1 MEIILIAW
9 FLMMMTTWIHIASD
23 HSKRWQ
29 HPEATAEALPCP
41 PPAAQGD
48 AARVLSK
55 VCFGNR
61 SSLTSS
67 VDSHKKKEF
76 LQDSE
81 IGYLKLAEIGY
92 SLLSLI
98 ASPICTSCEKSDL
111 QMGIS
116 LMFLPLLQNR
126 GVM

>member
-29 HPEATAEALPCP
+29 HLEATAEALPCP

-48 AARVLSK
+48 EARVLLK

-61 SSLTSS
+61 SALTSS
-67 VDSHKKKEF
+67 VDRHKKRIF
-76 LQDSE
+76 TRLRNWVSQTCRNWVLS
-81 IGYLKLAEIGY
+81 
-92 SLLSLI
+92 LSLI
-98 ASPICTSCEKSDL
+98 ASPIYTSCEKSDL
-111 QMGIS
+111 QMSIS
-116 LMFLPLLQNR
+116 LMFLPFLQNR